1 MEFVQNSNSIK
12 LLCAMCVGIKDDKG
26 KAIFDLDDSKYKK
39 LNKREIKPSK
49 GNYATEVEQRMK
61 LYSHDPVRP
70 KNWSM
75 PQCLKWL
82 NDHPIVG
89 EHDVAFMKRA
99 VGEFSSKVIRE
110 QEEAQELQQQQQQQ
124 QQDATGSWCGK
135 APYLH
140 LVHVLLEYD
149 VRNAYLCRADAQTR
163 LQLDLRNSEI
173 REPTAW
179 EMIADRLND
188 ATFNPFT
195 RVSDCHS
202 DFAVSIDC
210 SHTAVSTLTPATAIK
225 VENILMGWC
234 AIELWER
241 SGQGDGGLHGEGV
254 NHGDVDVDND
264 NEDNVP
270 KVIQFDATEFG
281 SLRDRPAYA
290 PVLAF

>member
-1 MEFVQNSNSIK
+1 
-12 LLCAMCVGIKDDKG
+12 
-26 KAIFDLDDSKYKK
+26 
-39 LNKREIKPSK
+39 
-49 GNYATEVEQRMK
+49 MK

-99 VGEFSSKVIRE
+99 VGKFSSKVIHE

-124 QQDATGSWCGK
+124 QQQQDAIGSWRGK

-140 LVHVLLEYD
+140 LVHVLLEDD

-163 LQLDLRNSEI
+163 LQLDSRNSEI
-173 REPTAW
+173 REPIAW
-179 EMIADRLND
+179 EMIADRWND

-210 SHTAVSTLTPATAIK
+210 SHPAVSTLTPAMVIK
-225 VENILMGWC
+225 VENILTGWC
-234 AIELWER
+234 ATLHRIIELWER
-241 SGQGDGGLHGEGV
+241 SGQGDGGHHGEGV
-254 NHGDVDVDND
+254 NHGDVDVDD
-264 NEDNVP
+264 ENEDDVP
-270 KVIQFDATEFG
+270 KVIQFGATEFG
-281 SLRDRPAYA
+281 SLRDRLAYA